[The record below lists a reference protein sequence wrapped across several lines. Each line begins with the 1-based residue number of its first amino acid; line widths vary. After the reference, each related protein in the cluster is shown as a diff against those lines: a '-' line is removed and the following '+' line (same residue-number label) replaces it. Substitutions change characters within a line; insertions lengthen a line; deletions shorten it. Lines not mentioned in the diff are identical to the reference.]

1 MKTIKRRFLDSNLN
15 VVNSAFS
22 GELSLSEN
30 ETVEDAFHSLLIDFN
45 DKIVLKNSTS
55 FIISF
60 VCIEISY
67 MQIYIS
73 DNN

>member
-1 MKTIKRRFLDSNLN
+1 MKTIKRRFLDNNLN

-22 GELSLSEN
+22 GELSLGEYK
-30 ETVEDAFHSLLIDFN
+30 TVEDAFNTLLIDFS
-45 DKIVLKNSTS
+45 DKIVLKSRTS